1 MKKISSLRIHKLSDE
16 IPVKAERKMLQK
28 LFNAFFCKD
37 FFAFLTNP
45 WKMLKNKKQNKNTKV
60 IRKEIPYKLNKHLTY
75 NTVANKR
82 KTNAKSGQTV
92 GQN

>member
-28 LFNAFFCKD
+28 LFNAFFGKD

-45 WKMLKNKKQNKNTKV
+45 WKMFEKEKTK
-60 IRKEIPYKLNKHLTY
+60 
-75 NTVANKR
+75 
-82 KTNAKSGQTV
+82 
-92 GQN
+92 